1 MAAPNVCSKTMNI
14 SAFISVV
21 AGLGL
26 FIIGIKGIAGNMGQ
40 LAGRSVRDWLARST
54 NSYLSSAAVGMLT
67 GALTQSTNAVTVILM
82 SLYKADLITVPQA
95 RPVLVWANVGT
106 MALVF
111 AAAVDTHLFVLLII
125 CVAGLCFYL
134 DLDRSARWR
143 PTVSALFSFALLFL
157 GLELM
162 RQGSHDIRSSE
173 WVGQFLAYSAQWMLL
188 GFVVGIVLALATQ
201 SSATVTVI
209 AMAMASAGLMTLQG
223 AMMTLYGA
231 SVGSGVSTYLIATSM
246 RGKARQLAIL
256 QVMVKALGIAVL
268 LPLFVIEHYFGQPL
282 LAHAITAATADPSL
296 QIAIVYA
303 VIQFVS
309 VLAQEA
315 LNRPLWPLIVLLS
328 PASAEDALS
337 TPKYLYAQARED
349 PETALTLIDREQARV
364 FSLLP
369 LYIGKADAW
378 SESEPVP
385 PRSAILPGAKSLL
398 AALDRFLGELSDTGA
413 SRDVLEL
420 CANRQARNLMIGA
433 VHEAM
438 DELSVALSAAFGAD
452 ELRALCSNLTEGIG
466 ALLLTAEEANRSL
479 DPGDLAMFRDLT
491 ADRDSLVDAM
501 RRRVIASERALSAA
515 DQQMLYGITS
525 LFERIIWL
533 LRRYSTLLTPR
544 AEPAPEPA
552 LSYGAESRA
561 TAAS

>member
-1 MAAPNVCSKTMNI
+1 
-14 SAFISVV
+14 
-21 AGLGL
+21 
-26 FIIGIKGIAGNMGQ
+26 
-40 LAGRSVRDWLARST
+40 
-54 NSYLSSAAVGMLT
+54 
-67 GALTQSTNAVTVILM
+67 
-82 SLYKADLITVPQA
+82 
-95 RPVLVWANVGT
+95 
-106 MALVF
+106 
-111 AAAVDTHLFVLLII
+111 
-125 CVAGLCFYL
+125 
-134 DLDRSARWR
+134 
-143 PTVSALFSFALLFL
+143 
-157 GLELM
+157 
-162 RQGSHDIRSSE
+162 
-173 WVGQFLAYSAQWMLL
+173 MLL

-209 AMAMASAGLMTLQG
+209 AMATASAGLMTLQG

-413 SRDVLEL
+413 SRDAATSPRGSAH
-420 CANRQARNLMIGA
+420 CSSPPKRRIAR
-433 VHEAM
+433 
-438 DELSVALSAAFGAD
+438 
-452 ELRALCSNLTEGIG
+452 
-466 ALLLTAEEANRSL
+466 
-479 DPGDLAMFRDLT
+479 
-491 ADRDSLVDAM
+491 
-501 RRRVIASERALSAA
+501 
-515 DQQMLYGITS
+515 
-525 LFERIIWL
+525 
-533 LRRYSTLLTPR
+533 STLATSPCSAISPPTATASSMPCGAGSSRRSAHFRPRTSRCSTASPACSSGSSGCCGAIPRCSRRGPSRPRSPLCPTAPR
-544 AEPAPEPA
+544 AGPPPYHRRAG
-552 LSYGAESRA
+552 YRGSR
-561 TAAS
+561 